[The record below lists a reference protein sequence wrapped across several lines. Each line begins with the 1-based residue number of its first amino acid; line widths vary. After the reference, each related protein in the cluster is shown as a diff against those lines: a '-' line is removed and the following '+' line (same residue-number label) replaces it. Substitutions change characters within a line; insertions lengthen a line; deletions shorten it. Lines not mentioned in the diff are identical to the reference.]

1 MSLLSICQAVA
12 RSIKIEIPNSIIG
25 NTGEEPAL
33 LLACAQDEG
42 EALARRPGGGWIA
55 MQTEFDFLTVALG
68 PLTGTVANTGP
79 LGVAQVTLASTAGI
93 VANTFYASGTG
104 LPYNTIV
111 QTVDSPTLVTLN
123 QVATTLGSATD
134 LIFSQVAYTLPV
146 GFQRPIDNTMWDRS
160 RYWQMRGPLSAQQW
174 QFYKSSIFSRATIQR
189 RFRFR
194 QTNGAETFWIDP
206 PPTDNGSALV
216 FEYVSNA
223 WCKNAGTG
231 ALQTQWLAD
240 SDLGVIDEY
249 LIRLGVKA
257 RALERLGMAYDSQLA
272 EYERE
277 VSKAMATDG
286 GAAILDLAPTPWPF
300 LISPYGIQDGNYPG
314 TAV

>member
-1 MSLLSICQAVA
+1 MSLLTICQGVA
-12 RSIKIEIPNSIIG
+12 RSIKIEIPNTIVG
-25 NTGEEPAL
+25 NSGEEAAL

-42 EALARRPGGGWIA
+42 EALARRPGGGWVA
-55 MQTEFDFLTVALG
+55 MMNEFDFATVAIG

-79 LGVAQVTLASTAGI
+79 GGVAQVTLASTTGI
-93 VANTFYASGTG
+93 VANTFYAAGTG

-111 QTVDSPTLVTLN
+111 QTVNSPTVVTLN
-123 QVATTLGSATD
+123 QAATTTGSATD
-134 LIFSQVAYTLPV
+134 LIFSQVAYTLPAD
-146 GFQRPIDNTMWDRS
+146 FQRPIDNTMWDRS
-160 RYWQMRGPLSAQQW
+160 RYWQMRGPLSPQQW

-194 QTNGAETFWIDP
+194 ETNAAQTFWIDP
-206 PPTDNGSALV
+206 PPTDNGSSLV

-223 WCKNAGTG
+223 WCKSSEG

-240 SDLGVIDEY
+240 TDLGVIDEY
-249 LIRLGVKA
+249 LIRLGVKY

-286 GAAILDLAPTPWPF
+286 GAPILDLAPVAWPF
-300 LISPYGIQDGNYPG
+300 LIGPYSIQDGNFPS
-314 TAV
+314 TVV